1 MVVQPRDSGAF
12 PLSGVTGY
20 VQPQRTTQRTPPARQ
35 SLDGGPGEATRAWRR
50 QARWGWSGAGGGVL
64 QGGVGG
70 RTGRRPEGDASLVG
84 CGVRGAGVGGSS
96 LDGRRVETE
105 AWLGSS
111 WSLGGV
117 KGLTAARRQKRRER
131 PGSTRV
137 RWSGKGRLRLSLG
150 GAGVPL
156 PPGGWGPVGVQTWP
170 RCATPLSLQL
180 KNMPRCWS
188 RVKTAV
194 CKATHPEHVLTT
206 ASP

>member
-1 MVVQPRDSGAF
+1 M
-12 PLSGVTGY
+12 
-20 VQPQRTTQRTPPARQ
+20 
-35 SLDGGPGEATRAWRR
+35 
-50 QARWGWSGAGGGVL
+50 
-64 QGGVGG
+64 G
-70 RTGRRPEGDASLVG
+70 RGRRPEPGGGRPAGDGQGPEEGCCKEAWEEGLDGGLKGTRAWWGVG

-131 PGSTRV
+131 PGPTRV